1 MDFEFRNLMPNLNFN
16 VVSPHRSKSLSFV
29 ICPHLLRTPPLHCF
43 LASVV
48 DLLSAAA
55 DQLPAADMFFTA
67 SDVFFTVADVF
78 FTAAGLA
85 QQQTRFFDILMR
97 KPKSWTR
104 FGCVN
109 QDLLAGT

>member
-55 DQLPAADMFFTA
+55 DQLPAADVFFTA

-85 QQQTRFFDILMR
+85 QHQTRLAAFYIL
-97 KPKSWTR
+97 KYILYFSAPHVLFTAA
-104 FGCVN
+104 
-109 QDLLAGT
+109 LY